1 MSLTKEP
8 PAPATGSEPSVVV
21 LSARRVTWARRR
33 VGFTRFIHQFRR
45 HKGGMAG
52 LGILIFFIL
61 MAFSA
66 PIFWPRSDL
75 EFTEVLN
82 NPVLA
87 PPSWTFWLGTDDHG
101 VSVLAQICYG
111 ARVSLLVG
119 IVASFVSMVIGTF
132 VGIGSGHYR
141 NWFGGMLLRITDW
154 FLVIPWLVLAVI
166 VITVVGG
173 GLPTTIVVIGVTSW
187 AGTARLVRA
196 QTLSIE
202 GRPYL
207 ERAKVLGTG
216 DWKQM
221 TRHILPNVMPL
232 VLANATL
239 TVSIAILTETTLA
252 FLGLGDYTTPS
263 WGKILENA
271 YDGSA
276 MIKDAW
282 WWVLPPGAC
291 VIFVVLS
298 FTLMSRALETI
309 FDPRLQN
316 ELS

>member
-1 MSLTKEP
+1 M
-8 PAPATGSEPSVVV
+8 
-21 LSARRVTWARRR
+21 
-33 VGFTRFIHQFRR
+33 I
-45 HKGGMAG
+45 G
-52 LGILIFFIL
+52 LGILAVFVTVAVVAPFFFPLSSLDIRATL
-61 MAFSA
+61 
-66 PIFWPRSDL
+66 D
-75 EFTEVLN
+75 

-87 PPSWTFWLGTDDHG
+87 PPSWSFWLGTDDHG
-101 VSVLAQICYG
+101 ASVLTQICYG
-111 ARVSLLVG
+111 ARVSLTVG

-141 NWFGGMLLRITDW
+141 NWFGGMLLRVTDW
-154 FLVIPWLVLAVI
+154 FLVIPWLVLAVV

-173 GLPTTIVVIGVTSW
+173 GLLTTIVVIGITSW

-221 TRHILPNVMPL
+221 TNHVLPNVMPL
-232 VLANATL
+232 VLANGTL

-252 FLGLGDYTTPS
+252 FLGLGDYFLPS

-271 YDGSA
+271 NDGAA
-276 MIKDAW
+276 MVKEAW
-282 WWVLPPGAC
+282 WWVLPPGLC
-291 VIFVVLS
+291 VMLVVLA
-298 FTLMSRALETI
+298 FTLIGRALETI